1 MWGALLGSESVCQPA
16 CKCAWKSQPSLGS
29 LPRVI
34 PTLSQQDFWSM
45 AAREKALLTFR
56 TMKMPC
62 VHPARFPSSSA
73 HLLLL
78 AFPGT
83 NMIQLVVCSREC
95 SCKLVRGRGG
105 VGSPGDIPRG
115 QFHLLR
121 GLRSTATPEHS
132 HTWVQPAQAMCSAT
146 CALTPKPFT
155 SILATLSIPKTAG
168 WSSRTRVNKHEQ
180 HDLTQLE
187 VSLCSET
194 SFSRWNK

>member
-78 AFPGT
+78 AFPGA
-83 NMIQLVVCSREC
+83 NMIQLVVCSWEC

-105 VGSPGDIPRG
+105 VGSPGDNLTCSGGSGAQP
-115 QFHLLR
+115 HLSR
-121 GLRSTATPEHS
+121 DTPEHS
-132 HTWVQPAQAMCSAT
+132 LRRQCAPQLVRSRPSVSLLFQQHLAFPKQPAGAQ
-146 CALTPKPFT
+146 
-155 SILATLSIPKTAG
+155 G
-168 WSSRTRVNKHEQ
+168 HG
-180 HDLTQLE
+180 
-187 VSLCSET
+187 
-194 SFSRWNK
+194 